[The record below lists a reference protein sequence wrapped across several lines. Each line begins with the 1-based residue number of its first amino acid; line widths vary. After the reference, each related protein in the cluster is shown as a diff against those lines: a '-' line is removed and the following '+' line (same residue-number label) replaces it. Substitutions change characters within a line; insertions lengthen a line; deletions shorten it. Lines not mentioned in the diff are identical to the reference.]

1 MNTNDLGGRAFA
13 LGMLVLV
20 GSWMMPV
27 AGAATQPLGY
37 EGEVTYTIS
46 APTAS
51 VQGSVAVRFDK
62 AVEGAPSGG
71 RWSLLNSGGHF
82 RTQAGRLCKTGDVVS
97 TDVQGEL
104 QGALSSIVGDDAAR
118 QYLIR
123 VGFPHIPI
131 RITCTTSPGVSG
143 AAPGDELQSACG
155 DPIPR
160 TAGLPAVAPRFDRRD
175 QLDGYKVC
183 TYPFGSTG
191 GTRVNFIAWHL
202 REITAAAPATVSAP
216 GPGPATTQG
225 AELAGIRVSAG
236 ALKPEFAPAKP
247 VYYLAVDHD
256 VESVTIASTPSDPA
270 AHVSFYRPA
279 TMTTATSA
287 TVKLPVG
294 QSAIPVTVTAA
305 DGHGTGAYVIQITR
319 AP

>member
-1 MNTNDLGGRAFA
+1 MNTNDLGRRALA
-13 LGMLVLV
+13 RGMLVLL
-20 GSWMMPV
+20 GSWMMTV

-62 AVEGAPSGG
+62 AVEGAP
-71 RWSLLNSGGHF
+71 NGGH
-82 RTQAGRLCKTGDVVS
+82 
-97 TDVQGEL
+97 
-104 QGALSSIVGDDAAR
+104 AAR

-143 AAPGDELQSACG
+143 AAPGDEVQSACG

-160 TAGLPAVAPRFDRRD
+160 DAGIPSAAPRYETRER
-175 QLDGYKVC
+175 LDGYKVC

-202 REITAAAPATVSAP
+202 REITAAAPTTVSAP

-225 AELAGIRVSAG
+225 AELAGIKVSAG
-236 ALKPEFAPAKP
+236 SLKPEFASAKP

-256 VESVTIASTPSDPA
+256 VESISIASTPSDPA
-270 AHVSFYRPA
+270 AHVTFYRPA

-305 DGHGTGAYVIQITR
+305 GGTVTSAYVIQVTR